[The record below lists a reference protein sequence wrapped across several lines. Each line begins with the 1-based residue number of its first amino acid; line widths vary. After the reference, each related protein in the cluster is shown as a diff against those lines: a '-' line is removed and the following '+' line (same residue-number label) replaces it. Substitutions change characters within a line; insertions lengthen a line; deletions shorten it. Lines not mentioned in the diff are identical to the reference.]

1 MVEQQRIGRGRQTLP
16 VLTPHQWAV
25 AVISGVVFGVLLL
38 WHLTL
43 VITAGV
49 PLGGLGI
56 TLRGLLT
63 WSALALS
70 HSSYQANGVA
80 AATTGG
86 PARTPGPPVVAA
98 ATRPVGHRGVRL
110 RRPGTGRQR

>member
-43 VITAGV
+43 VITASLAV
-49 PLGGLGI
+49 FY
-56 TLRGLLT
+56 
-63 WSALALS
+63 ALPFA
-70 HSSYQANGVA
+70 SSV
-80 AATTGG
+80 G
-86 PARTPGPPVVAA
+86 PEG
-98 ATRPVGHRGVRL
+98 
-110 RRPGTGRQR
+110 